1 MAFRFALAPVLRLRL
16 GLERQRALALQQ
28 AALDLARAQEAL
40 AALERFL
47 DESERADSNSLA
59 GGRMGAELHFALL
72 QRHQLQEQQAQLREH
87 ILKLEVLRQ
96 QAAEAYRR
104 AQREREVLEALSAR
118 EYRTYQ
124 IEQARRQQIEMDAA
138 FLLQRWHRRSG

>member
-1 MAFRFALAPVLRLRL
+1 MAFRFALASVLRLRQ
-16 GLERQRALALQQ
+16 GLERQRALALQR
-28 AALDLARAQEAL
+28 ASLDVARAEEAM

-47 DESERADSNSLA
+47 DESERADSKALA

-72 QRHQLQEQQAQLREH
+72 QRHQLQEQGAQLQVH
-87 ILKLEVLRQ
+87 ILKLEALRQ

-118 EYRTYQ
+118 EHRTYQ
-124 IEQARRQQIEMDAA
+124 IEQARRQQNEMDAA